1 MPIYI
6 HRRVG
11 VCVRVIFMCLALSSY
26 ILIHLIKTMKRC
38 KASSNGLPA
47 ASDWFAQVCPVSWD
61 RSSGRSRPTVDCC
74 GGKVSAVV
82 KYVVLWGMRDGFLKL
97 HYLPSCRSI
106 IYRLCFHVYQ
116 LFVVHRGELTN
127 NQTMSNQHR
136 WANVELQWPGNL
148 PFWRTSASLYSMMM
162 TVFIFETVKKLN
174 LHMHRY
180 VISGWFLDAISIL
193 KMLCDF

>member
-1 MPIYI
+1 
-6 HRRVG
+6 
-11 VCVRVIFMCLALSSY
+11 
-26 ILIHLIKTMKRC
+26 MKRC